1 MRDAEKWEREANT
14 KKDATLL
21 SLNASDDEG
30 EVSDDDD
37 EEDWNDTAC
46 GEAAADIASFFA
58 NFSVDDTDEATTTA
72 AVSSSSSSATKTTTT
87 TTEARWNV
95 RDEEID
101 EKTGAPRIVAKI
113 EELLEQIL
121 AKAASGNTSA
131 GGGNNAR
138 GAPPRNMRDVAAIWH
153 LVSRHAENCGDAGSS
168 IEAKL
173 KVVRALDASGWR
185 TVSYTHLTL
194 PTKA

>member
-1 MRDAEKWEREANT
+1 MAHLGKLSHCVCENREIRRVRESVGKSHRINRRGESPHTDNIDAFRYVRRRGGNFGPEKCEWMRDAEKWEREANT

-37 EEDWNDTAC
+37 EEDWNDTA

-101 EKTGAPRIVAKI
+101 EKMQRQ
-113 EELLEQIL
+113 E
-121 AKAASGNTSA
+121 
-131 GGGNNAR
+131 
-138 GAPPRNMRDVAAIWH
+138 
-153 LVSRHAENCGDAGSS
+153 SS
-168 IEAKL
+168 L
-173 KVVRALDASGWR
+173 KS
-185 TVSYTHLTL
+185 
-194 PTKA
+194 KNF